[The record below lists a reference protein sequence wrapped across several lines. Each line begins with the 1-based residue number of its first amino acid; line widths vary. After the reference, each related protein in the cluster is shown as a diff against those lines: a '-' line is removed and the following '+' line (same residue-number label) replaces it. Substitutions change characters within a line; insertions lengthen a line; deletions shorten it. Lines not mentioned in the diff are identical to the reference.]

1 MLTVYLFFSE
11 LQTKHMFAKVPLKDD
26 PNFASVNIRELVMLT
41 TVLPQMQAYL
51 DSECEGFFKLP
62 MPDVY
67 HCFYDGKGTHKM
79 NITES
84 SSRCSC
90 FTHIQNPRVSLF

>member
-1 MLTVYLFFSE
+1 
-11 LQTKHMFAKVPLKDD
+11 MFAKVPLKDD

-79 NITES
+79 NITER
-84 SSRCSC
+84 SSRFLCLR
-90 FTHIQNPRVSLF
+90 TYKNPRLSLF

>member
-1 MLTVYLFFSE
+1 MIDCPQCILFLE

-51 DSECEGFFKLP
+51 DSECEGKK
-62 MPDVY
+62 Y
-67 HCFYDGKGTHKM
+67 
-79 NITES
+79 
-84 SSRCSC
+84 
-90 FTHIQNPRVSLF
+90 